1 MHQFVIITLFQTD
14 VNRKISPMVSFHW
27 ANLYTFMKMYK
38 YIIIYYLLKK
48 CIFEYNV
55 FDPPQ
60 PAGVPCLKSLYH
72 FPPE

>member
-1 MHQFVIITLFQTD
+1 MYKFVIITLFPTD
-14 VNRKISPMVSFHW
+14 VNRKISPMVLPLGKFV
-27 ANLYTFMKMYK
+27 YFMKMYK

-48 CIFEYNV
+48 CIFEYSV
-55 FDPPQ
+55 FNPPQ